1 MAESNT
7 TSNSTVKAT
16 TSVQAKKS
24 SNIISLLAPI
34 ICILAGYIIWRY
46 VIGSAGNFSSPDP
59 AGGFWPN
66 HKGPKTAFSRM
77 YDGGI
82 VVPVLIGFF

>member
-7 TSNSTVKAT
+7 TATSTVKAT

-34 ICILAGYIIWRY
+34 ICILAGYIIWRF
-46 VIGSAGNFSSPDP
+46 VIGSPGNFTQPDP

-66 HKGPKTAFSRM
+66 HEGPKTSIARM
-77 YDGGI
+77 YQGGI
-82 VVPVLIGFF
+82 IVPVLIGCF